1 MHYFENKLNNELF
14 DYIFNHSLYE
24 SSGHPLFIYDDA
36 DKMELFLNKFKNL
49 IEIINKC
56 IPKLRIEKEG
66 NLSLENNPNRK
77 YFVNVLKSFS
87 IPMTDFG
94 FDDIID
100 VGNHKFKID
109 IINVIDNDITY
120 EDIAA
125 LTDFSSGSFAQV
137 KNSYIKKNQYKNDH
151 IVDIINGKCIA
162 VNGKILPQSFLS
174 IFFHEYIH
182 LYDNFNRL
190 KTYKDNYL
198 NFYNRVNDA
207 ANREN
212 QIKHYFSGNEENA
225 IKYLLYRLFNGEDN
239 AIIGDLFA
247 DLISYNVISY
257 NDYKRNIKYMRSF
270 RIYEKCKNALNI
282 IKDVDAFSLFNAVLY
297 KSVKYDYK
305 KKERCPFKENKI
317 AYFRKK
323 QWVTKE
329 LEDNLLHRFR

>member
-137 KNSYIKKNQYKNDH
+137 KNSYIKKK
-151 IVDIINGKCIA
+151 
-162 VNGKILPQSFLS
+162 S
-174 IFFHEYIH
+174 I
-182 LYDNFNRL
+182 
-190 KTYKDNYL
+190 
-198 NFYNRVNDA
+198 
-207 ANREN
+207 
-212 QIKHYFSGNEENA
+212 
-225 IKYLLYRLFNGEDN
+225 
-239 AIIGDLFA
+239 
-247 DLISYNVISY
+247 
-257 NDYKRNIKYMRSF
+257 
-270 RIYEKCKNALNI
+270 
-282 IKDVDAFSLFNAVLY
+282 
-297 KSVKYDYK
+297 
-305 KKERCPFKENKI
+305 
-317 AYFRKK
+317 
-323 QWVTKE
+323 
-329 LEDNLLHRFR
+329 